1 MKKVRI
7 IYESHIFQNDYVNKV
22 NVDEIGYVS
31 EDFGKTTLS
40 FVDTSNDEKVK
51 TTFVYE
57 EDEVCIIRGNTILK
71 FGLHN
76 KYVCNYQ
83 TEYGSIELETYLKK
97 YLKLGNQFV
106 INYELLMNGESIGK
120 YVVKMS
126 YKEMN

>member
-22 NVDEIGYVS
+22 NVDEVGYVTI
-31 EDFGKTTLS
+31 DNDKVALS
-40 FVDTSNDEKVK
+40 FTDTSNDEKVK
-51 TTFVYE
+51 TTFIYE

-71 FGLHN
+71 FGLNN
-76 KYVCNYQ
+76 KYVCSYQ